1 MLPNYDGQ
9 SDLKQLV
16 ATFDAMVQSFKGDT
30 AVLAK
35 SLVMTIQGIAQTWYM
50 SLKPG
55 SISSWQQLKEALYAN
70 FQGFHMQPVT
80 SQALFACKQEPGESL
95 QSYVRRFLNMKAQIA
110 GISDE
115 VVINTAIKDLRIGTC
130 ANKFARKHLKTVQ
143 ELCEKLYEHYR
154 GDNDLRLRQQEIQQ
168 AKEVAQHSQQRQQR
182 PAVSIPPSYSRP
194 RDRNVHNIK
203 EGKVEPKQEASEYR
217 QSETM
222 GQTQY
227 QSPPNSYRG
236 GYQSSSYRGGYRG
249 RGGRGPGGRPQRKL
263 YCVFCG
269 EDKGHTTKYCHIT
282 IQKKKELGEKTAQE
296 ATSNT
301 AQSQQY
307 CPVNYSIPNIQA
319 LTYGQRQA
327 LLPPPSAGTS

>member
-9 SDLKQLV
+9 YDPKQFI
-16 ATFDAMVQSFKGDT
+16 ATFEAMVQSFKGDT

-35 SLVMTIQGIAQTWYM
+35 SLVMTLQGIAQTWYM

-80 SQALFACKQEPGESL
+80 SQALFAYKQEPGESL

-115 VVINTAIKDLRIGTC
+115 VVIDAAIKGLRIGTC
-130 ANKFARKHLKTVQ
+130 ANKFARKRLKTVQ
-143 ELCEKLYEHYR
+143 ELCEKLYEHCR
-154 GDNDLRLRQQEIQQ
+154 GDNDLHLRQQEIQQ
-168 AKEVAQHSQQRQQR
+168 AKEVAQHSQQR

-194 RDRNVHNIK
+194 RDRNVHNIE
-203 EGKVEPKQEASEYR
+203 EGKAEPKQEASEYR
-217 QSETM
+217 QSKTM

-227 QSPPNSYRG
+227 QSPLNSYRG

-269 EDKGHTTKYCHIT
+269 EDKGHTMKYYNIT
-282 IQKKKELGEKTAQE
+282 I
-296 ATSNT
+296 
-301 AQSQQY
+301 
-307 CPVNYSIPNIQA
+307 
-319 LTYGQRQA
+319 
-327 LLPPPSAGTS
+327 